1 MGKREKI
8 AGGILLVVIVL
19 IIALVAYLA
28 FTQKEPFEK
37 GSLVLDLSVDKLK
50 EDVKKDLDA
59 LGVKIKK

>member
-1 MGKREKI
+1 MGKSEKT
-8 AGGILLVVIVL
+8 AGIILLVVVIL

-59 LGVKIKK
+59 IGVKVKK

>member
-1 MGKREKI
+1 MGKSEKN
-8 AGGILLVVIVL
+8 AGIILLVVVLL

-59 LGVKIKK
+59 IGVKVKK